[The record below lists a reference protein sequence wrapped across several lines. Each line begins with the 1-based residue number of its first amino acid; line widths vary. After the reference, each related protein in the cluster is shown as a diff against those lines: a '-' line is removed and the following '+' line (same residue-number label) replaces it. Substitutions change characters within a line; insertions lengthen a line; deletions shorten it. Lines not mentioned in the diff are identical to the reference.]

1 MCKRSDLSV
10 SFAWNTAAPLFKE
23 GDRVEVLRSK
33 AEQYGS
39 WFPAKITSLNGYSF
53 TVRYELFHTS
63 DGKPVVETVHEGD
76 VRPSPPPQD
85 RRELRWVVGGI
96 AEVLDLCAWRVG
108 KVMKVIKE
116 DRIVIK
122 LFGSIQLQEHGV
134 SDLRVP
140 QAWQNNQWLMIDM
153 GIKGKQFGYDY
164 IPSSSNSARKLDC
177 GTSQGIDKQAS
188 PGQRSKQKRASCNSP
203 VKAGKRNLNSHC
215 GFSPVNLVGRT
226 KRKRKSSTDK
236 SNKLSRRSL
245 PKKVD
250 CVSFSKD
257 IVAEHFLHKSNK
269 DRTTTFPQMNAD
281 KGFTNNRIVN
291 SSSIPLAVTEENI
304 ECSVASCS
312 GNEYPGY
319 SYQNLREHRKDTA
332 SDSFDDAISS
342 CPIEGKEYQSKSGD
356 ELAAS
361 VHELELK
368 AYQYTMQALH
378 ASGPLSWEQ
387 ESLLTNLRLSLNIS
401 NEEHLL
407 HLRHLA
413 VEYVSSGMVLGLG
426 TGSTAAFVVAEIGA
440 LLSSGKLSDIVGVPT
455 SKRTYEQA
463 LSLGIPLSTLDAH
476 PRIDLAID
484 GADEVDPDLNL
495 VKGRGGAL
503 LREKMVEAASDK
515 FVVVADETKL
525 VTGLGGSGLAM
536 PVEVVQFCW
545 KYNQIRL
552 QELFEEEGCEAKLR
566 LDGNG
571 KPYVT
576 DNSNYIVDLYFK
588 TPIKDATA
596 AGKEISSLEGVV
608 EHGLFLDMATA
619 VIIAGKDGVTVTA
632 K

>member
-1 MCKRSDLSV
+1 MK
-10 SFAWNTAAPLFKE
+10 FKE

-33 AEQYGS
+33 EEQYGS
-39 WFPAKITSLNGYSF
+39 WFPAKITSLNGYTY
-53 TVRYELFHTS
+53 TVRYELFHS
-63 DGKPVVETVHEGD
+63 SEGKPVVETVHEGD

-85 RRELRWVVGGI
+85 RRELRLVIGGI
-96 AEVLDLCAWRVG
+96 AEVLDLCSWRVG

-122 LFGSIQLQEHGV
+122 LFGSIQLQEHSV

-177 GTSQGIDKQAS
+177 GASQGIDKQAS
-188 PGQRSKQKRASCNSP
+188 PGQRCKQKRASCNSP
-203 VKAGKRNLNSHC
+203 IKAGKRNLNSHC
-215 GFSPVNLVGRT
+215 GFSPVNLVGGT
-226 KRKRKSSTDK
+226 KRKRKSSADK
-236 SNKLSRRSL
+236 SNKLSTRSL

-281 KGFTNNRIVN
+281 KGFTNNHVVN
-291 SSSIPLAVTEENI
+291 SSSIPLAVTEEDI

-332 SDSFDDAISS
+332 LDSFDDAISS

-356 ELAAS
+356 ELAAN
-361 VHELELK
+361 VHELELQ

-407 HLRHLA
+407 HLRHL
-413 VEYVSSGMVLGLG
+413 
-426 TGSTAAFVVAEIGA
+426 
-440 LLSSGKLSDIVGVPT
+440 LS
-455 SKRTYEQA
+455 A
-463 LSLGIPLSTLDAH
+463 
-476 PRIDLAID
+476 
-484 GADEVDPDLNL
+484 
-495 VKGRGGAL
+495 
-503 LREKMVEAASDK
+503 
-515 FVVVADETKL
+515 
-525 VTGLGGSGLAM
+525 
-536 PVEVVQFCW
+536 
-545 KYNQIRL
+545 
-552 QELFEEEGCEAKLR
+552 
-566 LDGNG
+566 
-571 KPYVT
+571 
-576 DNSNYIVDLYFK
+576 
-588 TPIKDATA
+588 
-596 AGKEISSLEGVV
+596 
-608 EHGLFLDMATA
+608 
-619 VIIAGKDGVTVTA
+619 
-632 K
+632 